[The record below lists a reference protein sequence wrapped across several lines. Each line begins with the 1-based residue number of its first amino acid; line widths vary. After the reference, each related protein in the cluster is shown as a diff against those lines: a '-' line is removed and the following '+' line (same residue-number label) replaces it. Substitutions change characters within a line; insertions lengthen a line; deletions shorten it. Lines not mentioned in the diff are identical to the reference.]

1 MSGREKEI
9 NALLTLLDD
18 TDKEVLVHVEEKL
31 LSYGES
37 VIPSLEDFWE
47 QSLDNV
53 LQERIEMIIHRIHF
67 SKLAQ
72 EITNWN
78 NGESDLLYGA
88 FLVAK
93 YQYPELQ
100 HVPTLQEI
108 ERIRRNIWLEM
119 NSYLT
124 PLEQIKIMESIL
136 FGFYKFRGG
145 ELDYNKPNDFMVHK
159 VVESKKG
166 NALTN
171 GILYLAFAEFLDL
184 PIKAI
189 NIPRQFVLAWFSHQT
204 LFENDFT
211 DSNPAEKIK
220 FFIDP
225 NSGAGFAQKDID
237 LYLKRIN
244 EATDPSFY
252 IPQSNK
258 QLIKMLL
265 SQFAKCFDKPEN
277 EYKRDELEYLASI
290 ITL

>member
-1 MSGREKEI
+1 MSGQTREI

-37 VIPSLEDFWE
+37 VIPNLENFWE
-47 QSLDNV
+47 QALDNQ

-67 SKLAQ
+67 GKLVE
-72 EITNWN
+72 EITSWN
-78 NGESDLLYGA
+78 NGQSDLLYGA

-100 HVPTLQEI
+100 HVGTLQEI

-145 ELDYNKPNDFMVHK
+145 ELDYKKANDFMIHK

-171 GILYLAFAEFLDL
+171 GILYLAFAELLDL
-184 PIKAI
+184 PIRAI

-211 DSNPAEKIK
+211 DENPASKIK

-237 LYLKRIN
+237 LYLKRIGAEPN
-244 EATDPSFY
+244 FEYYLPL
-252 IPQSNK
+252 SNK
-258 QLIKMLL
+258 QIIKTLL
-265 SQFAKCFDKPEN
+265 TQLANCFDN
-277 EYKRDELEYLASI
+277 ETQGYKKRDLEQLASLI
-290 ITL
+290 SD

>member
-1 MSGREKEI
+1 MSGREREI

-18 TDKEVLVHVEEKL
+18 PDKEVYIHVEERL

-37 VIPSLEDFWE
+37 VIPNLEHYWE
-47 QSLDNV
+47 QSINNE

-67 SKLAQ
+67 GKLIQ
-72 EITNWN
+72 EFTNWN

-100 HVPTLQEI
+100 SVPTLQEI

-136 FGFYKFRGG
+136 FGFYKLKGG
-145 ELDYNKPNDFMVHK
+145 ELAYNKPNDFMIHK
-159 VVESKKG
+159 VVESKQG

-171 GILYLAFAEFLDL
+171 GILYLAFSELLDL
-184 PIKAI
+184 PVRAI
-189 NIPRQFVLAWFSHQT
+189 NIPRQFVLAWFSHQS
-204 LFENDFT
+204 LYENDF
-211 DSNPAEKIK
+211 SANSPSSKVK

-225 NSGAGFAQKDID
+225 NSGAGFSQKDID

-244 EATDPSFY
+244 VSPSEEY
-252 IPQSNK
+252 YLPRSNK
-258 QLIKMLL
+258 EIIRLL
-265 SQFAKCFDKPEN
+265 LNQFAKCFDDEQQG
-277 EYKRDELEYLASI
+277 YKKEELEQLARL
-290 ITL
+290 ITD

>member
-1 MSGREKEI
+1 MSGHEKEI

-37 VIPSLEDFWE
+37 VIPNLENFWE
-47 QSLDNV
+47 QAFDNE

-67 SKLAQ
+67 SKLLQ
-72 EITNWN
+72 EVTNWN

-145 ELDYNKPNDFMVHK
+145 ELDYSKPNDFMVHK

-171 GILYLAFAEFLDL
+171 GILYLAFAELLDL
-184 PIKAI
+184 PIRAI

-204 LFENDFT
+204 LFSNDFT
-211 DSNPAEKIK
+211 DGNPAEKIK

-237 LYLKRIN
+237 LYLQRIS
-244 EATDPSFY
+244 ADPDHSY
-252 IPQSNK
+252 YLPQSNK
-258 QLIKMLL
+258 QIIKKLL
-265 SQFAKCFDKPEN
+265 LQLANCFDREPYS
-277 EYKRDELEYLASI
+277 YKKKELEHLASLI
-290 ITL
+290 SN

>member
-1 MSGREKEI
+1 MKSNEREI

-18 TDKEVLVHVEEKL
+18 SDREVLVHVEEKL

-37 VIPSLEDFWE
+37 VIPSLENFWE
-47 QSLDNV
+47 QSESNL

-67 SKLAQ
+67 KNLV
-72 EITNWN
+72 EEFVNWN
-78 NGESDLLYGA
+78 NTDTNLLHGA

-100 HVPTLQEI
+100 HLSTLQEI
-108 ERIRRNIWLEM
+108 ERIRRNVWLEM

-145 ELDYNKPNDFMVHK
+145 ELDYSKPNDFMIHK
-159 VVESKKG
+159 VVETKKG

-171 GILYLAFAEFLDL
+171 GILYLAFAELLDL
-184 PIKAI
+184 PIRAI

-204 LFENDFT
+204 LFENDFA
-211 DSNPAEKIK
+211 DGNPAGKIK
-220 FFIDP
+220 FFVDP

-237 LYLKRIN
+237 LYLQRI
-244 EATDPSFY
+244 AADPDEEYYF
-252 IPQSNK
+252 PQSNK
-258 QLIKMLL
+258 QIIKNLL
-265 SQFAKCFDKPEN
+265 LQLANCFDKEPYS
-277 EYKRDELEYLASI
+277 YKRKDLEKLAALI
-290 ITL
+290 KE